1 MIVTFSAMIVKPD
14 GTIYNTPSPDMYLP
28 SYGFRS
34 SHRSNQM
41 KQNPERNQVTTL
53 FGKLLNYRRSKA
65 GLSLAELAELTRLP
79 CELLNGYEDGS
90 GGQPT
95 FDTCYKIA
103 MAINSREMQ
112 GFTIQELWEAAST
125 DSKIRASQYAA

>member
-1 MIVTFSAMIVKPD
+1 
-14 GTIYNTPSPDMYLP
+14 
-28 SYGFRS
+28 
-34 SHRSNQM
+34 M
-41 KQNPERNQVTTL
+41 KRNPELNQVTTL
-53 FGKLLNYRRSKA
+53 FGKLLNYKRTKA
-65 GLSLAELAELTRLP
+65 GLSLPELSELTCLP

-125 DSKIRASQYAA
+125 DSKIRAAQFAA

>member
-1 MIVTFSAMIVKPD
+1 
-14 GTIYNTPSPDMYLP
+14 
-28 SYGFRS
+28 
-34 SHRSNQM
+34 M
-41 KQNPERNQVTTL
+41 KRNPELTQVATL
-53 FGKLLNYRRSKA
+53 FGRLLNQRRTKA
-65 GLSLAELAELTRLP
+65 GLSLTELSELTSLS
-79 CELLNGYEDGS
+79 CEQLNRYEDGS

-125 DSKIRASQYAA
+125 DSKIRASQFAA